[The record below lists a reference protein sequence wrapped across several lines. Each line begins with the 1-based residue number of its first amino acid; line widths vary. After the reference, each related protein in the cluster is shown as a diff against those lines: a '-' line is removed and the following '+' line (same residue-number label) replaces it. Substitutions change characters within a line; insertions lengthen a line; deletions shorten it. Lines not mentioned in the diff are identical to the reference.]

1 MSIASKAI
9 AVALTTILLACCCS
23 GGGGGGGDGFD
34 GTFDD
39 DEYAYAD
46 MYNAIG
52 HQGLVPVRGRLVVE
66 DESVDITD
74 TRPLDQISQDEIKDT
89 MVSVAIVS
97 GGDRYELGEV
107 STDGEGYLDASF
119 TTDAPTGSYTIEVF
133 YDGDL
138 VGTASL
144 ILLDDGHSD
153 VVVRSDVDLT
163 YLNTDFM
170 SSSGL
175 LGLMT
180 EKADDRATLP
190 GMEEVYN
197 GLREADGA
205 GDRSVVF
212 LSGSPRF
219 FKRIIEGKMQL
230 DGVDQDGLV
239 LKPFKD
245 IVVDNIRDFDV
256 DQIVDE
262 LHEQIGYKLYWLLRL
277 RLEVP
282 SGTREILMGDDSEA
296 DVVVYNLYHRF
307 TAGELDPS
315 ELDAEL
321 VLVGVTDSWRGLID
335 GIASDVQ
342 AAVAGAPVAA
352 IYINATGAAGDTF
365 PVSDWVIDDLI
376 RYHEGT
382 WPLVLDMYEE
392 GWVSE
397 GAAQDT
403 RDRLVTLGAT
413 DESLAAAAS
422 NADFLDPGS
431 ADAFQ

>member
-1 MSIASKAI
+1 MSNAAKAI
-9 AVALTTILLACCCS
+9 AVALTTILLAGC
-23 GGGGGGGDGFD
+23 GGGGGGGGGFD

-52 HQGLVPVRGRLVVE
+52 RQGLVPVRGRLVVE
-66 DESVDITD
+66 DEPVDITD
-74 TRPLDQISQDEIKDT
+74 TRPLDQISQDEIENT
-89 MVSVAIVS
+89 TVSVAIVS
-97 GGDRYELGEV
+97 GGDRFELGEV

-119 TTDAPTGSYTIEVF
+119 TTEAPAGSYTIEVF
-133 YDGDL
+133 FDEGL
-138 VGTASL
+138 AGTASL

-190 GMEEVYN
+190 GMEEVYS

-230 DGVDQDGLV
+230 DGVAQDGLV

-245 IVVDNIRDFDV
+245 IVVDNVLDFDV

-315 ELDAEL
+315 ELDDEL
-321 VLVGVTDSWRGLID
+321 VAVGVTDSWRDLID
-335 GIASDVQ
+335 SIASDVQ
-342 AAVAGAPVAA
+342 DAVAGAPVAA

-365 PVSDWVIDDLI
+365 PVSAWVIDDLT
-376 RYHEGT
+376 RYHEGA

-397 GAAQDT
+397 DAAQDT
-403 RDRLVTLGAT
+403 RDRLVSLGAT
-413 DESLAAAAS
+413 ADSLAAAAS
-422 NADFLDPGS
+422 NADFLDSGT